1 MVSPLSK
8 SVTDSF
14 SHGFCMSCVF
24 LKGRSRFLDSQIS
37 GVNMGNNMTL
47 GGWLPQ
53 PTQPIFG
60 DWGDLENLGGFQ
72 WTAGK
77 LGMSTQSGAPK
88 TWITWITLPSK
99 VGIGNLRHWKL
110 NLPLAPEYNVSS
122 WLVARVAI
130 VAIFQI
136 ILKLMYFLEGSLLWQ
151 NKIGRT
157 LFFEKKTCNCWEAIC
172 FLKNAVAQSSFCSS
186 LYLSL

>member
-122 WLVARVAI
+122 WLVAGVAI

-157 LFFEKKTCNCWEAIC
+157 LFLKKNM
-172 FLKNAVAQSSFCSS
+172 
-186 LYLSL
+186 